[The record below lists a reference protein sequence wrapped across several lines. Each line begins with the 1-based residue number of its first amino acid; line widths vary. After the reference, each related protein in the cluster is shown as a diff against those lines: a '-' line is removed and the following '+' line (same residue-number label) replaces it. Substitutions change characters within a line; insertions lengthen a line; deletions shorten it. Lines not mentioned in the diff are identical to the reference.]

1 MRVSQAKKQC
11 QKPSAPG
18 SAKRWAGATSIYKKK
33 RAANLSWFFQGRPK
47 LMPQNEASC
56 RRLSPSAT
64 LKITPSRVLSLRRN
78 TRRVAR
84 TFLSAFEGTELKN
97 PGFSATKTFME
108 NFRQLMEIIGTA
120 VDGVGVFIVA
130 AGALV
135 ATARLLVRRTQN
147 TGNYY
152 SSYRQDIGRAI
163 LLGLEFLIA
172 GDIIRTVVVAPTI
185 QNVLVL
191 GLIVLIRTFLSLSLQ
206 LEIEGRLPWQRANNG

>member
-1 MRVSQAKKQC
+1 
-11 QKPSAPG
+11 
-18 SAKRWAGATSIYKKK
+18 
-33 RAANLSWFFQGRPK
+33 
-47 LMPQNEASC
+47 
-56 RRLSPSAT
+56 
-64 LKITPSRVLSLRRN
+64 
-78 TRRVAR
+78 
-84 TFLSAFEGTELKN
+84 
-97 PGFSATKTFME
+97 ME
-108 NFRQLMEIIGTA
+108 IFRQLMEIIGTA

-135 ATARLLVRRTQN
+135 ATARLLVRRSHN
-147 TGNYY
+147 IGNYY

-206 LEIEGRLPWQRANNG
+206 LEIEGRLPWRREGLPPD